1 MTPVPESDGIRP
13 VILAVDDHPDDLER
27 ISEELTT
34 RYGQHYEVMCLSS
47 ANEGAET
54 LQELA
59 STDRSIALVLACEGM
74 SPMTGVELLALA
86 KRLDSDIKRGLLVP
100 WGAWG
105 DETSAK
111 TIVEAMTFGQID
123 YYVLKPWRSPDE
135 FFHRTVTSF
144 LHEWARSKSVG
155 EARIILV
162 GREGSLRSY
171 ELRNFLSRHRIEHFF
186 YLFDSPE
193 GRDILRGHDSAELPI
208 ARTLDGRT
216 LVNPTVAEM
225 AQACGLKTQL
235 DEGETFGAVVIGSGP
250 AGLAAALYGASEG
263 IKTLVVEREVVG
275 GQAGSSSMIR
285 NYLGFARGISGSEL
299 AAQAYQQA
307 WVFGTTFLMTQ
318 EVVAIA
324 RRADRFVVTL
334 SGGQEIT
341 TDAIV
346 LANGVSYRR
355 LGVGNLEDLVGAGV
369 FYGAA
374 ASEAHA
380 LKGRR
385 VFIVGGGN
393 SAGQAAIHLAK
404 HAASV
409 SIVVRGASLAESM
422 SDYLIKEVGAAPN
435 LDVRLRSQVV
445 GGGGE
450 SRLQHLV
457 LRDLESGV
465 DQPVDADALF
475 IMIGAEPHTN
485 WLPDEIE
492 RDRWGY
498 ILTGDDVPSSL
509 RSSPGRPLPLET
521 SMLGVFA
528 AGDVRHGSIKRVAS
542 AVGEGSAA
550 IRSLHEHLRELAAGI
565 EPTDRPASR
574 R

>member
-1 MTPVPESDGIRP
+1 MSAEFTSDGDRP
-13 VILAVDDHPDDLER
+13 VILAVDGHRDDLKR
-27 ISEELTT
+27 VSDELHI
-34 RYGQHYEVMCLSS
+34 RYGSHYEVKCTSS
-47 ANEGAET
+47 AAEAAGTLRELVGAGR
-54 LQELA
+54 
-59 STDRSIALVLACEGM
+59 DIALVLADEGM
-74 SPMTGVELLALA
+74 SPVTGVELLSLA
-86 KRLDSDIKRGLLVP
+86 KRLDSDIKRGLLIP

-105 DETSAK
+105 NETTAK
-111 TIVEAMTFGQID
+111 TIVEAMTFGGID

-144 LHEWARSKSVG
+144 LHEWVRNKSFGDARVT
-155 EARIILV
+155 LV
-162 GREGSLRSY
+162 GKEGSRRSY
-171 ELRNFLSRHRIEHFF
+171 ELRNFLSRHRIEHQFF
-186 YLFDSPE
+186 AA
-193 GRDILRGHDSAELPI
+193 DSAEGRAALLGHAPAELPV
-208 ARTLDGRT
+208 ALTLEGKT
-216 LVNPTVAEM
+216 LVNPTDAEM
-225 AQACGLKTQL
+225 AAACGLKTEL
-235 DEGETFGAVVIGSGP
+235 EEGEAFGAVVIGSGP

-263 IKTLVVEREVVG
+263 IKTLVVERGVVG

-318 EVVAIA
+318 EVTAIE
-324 RRADRFVVTL
+324 RGDPGLLVTL
-334 SGGQEIT
+334 SNGQRVET
-341 TDAIV
+341 TAVV

-355 LGVGNLEDLVGAGV
+355 LGVEPLEELVGAGV

-409 SIVVRGASLAESM
+409 SIVVRSASLADSM
-422 SDYLIKEVGAAPN
+422 SDYLIKEIGAGSN
-435 LDVRLRSQVV
+435 LDVRCGRRVV
-445 GGGGE
+445 DGGGE
-450 SRLQHLV
+450 GRLEYLV
-457 LRDLESGV
+457 LRDLETGSDTRV
-465 DQPVDADALF
+465 EADALF
-475 IMIGAEPHTN
+475 IMIGAEPHTD

-492 RDRWGY
+492 RDRWGFV
-498 ILTGDDVPSSL
+498 LTGDDLPSAS
-509 RSSPGRPLPLET
+509 RTAQRRPLPLET

-528 AGDVRHGSIKRVAS
+528 AGDVRQGSIKRVAS

-550 IRSLHEHLRELAAGI
+550 IRSLHEHLQALA
-565 EPTDRPASR
+565 PSH
-574 R
+574 